1 MFTQDEFCP
10 QCRENRIMDISIS
23 RREVT
28 DDSGNVQTLVT
39 ETFHCAICH
48 TFVRSVEQPEEKEEV
63 EEKINDSSSA

>member
-1 MFTQDEFCP
+1 
-10 QCRENRIMDISIS
+10 MDISIS

-48 TFVRSVEQPEEKEEV
+48 TFVRSVEQPQEKDEE